1 MTEITTVEE
10 LDALPVGS
18 VVLDA
23 IGDAWQRGDSD
34 DHWWCP
40 ANPFLSECPAEDV
53 LEVGEGG
60 ARLLY
65 RPNTPAPPVE
75 DRADDGVWAANL
87 QAFIDEMHAEPIRR
101 AVADDLDPAA
111 VERARDRIA
120 AYLDEMDRVDAA
132 NRAGSRYDDT
142 VHGINDLELRRSDI
156 RAALAAAGPLVTP
169 EQEQPAT
176 PLSDL
181 IESARRWHDPEADTE
196 GPAVSVADLVA
207 ALPEHDAQVAARAL
221 RKAAEVIDG
230 AEVYD
235 ELAAPN
241 LDGVRWTEEC
251 VHGAVAESGPITDWL
266 RRRADRIER
275 QEGGR

>member
-65 RPNTPAPPVE
+65 RPNTPAPSVE

-169 EQEQPAT
+169 E
-176 PLSDL
+176 
-181 IESARRWHDPEADTE
+181 
-196 GPAVSVADLVA
+196 
-207 ALPEHDAQVAARAL
+207 HDAHVAARAL
-221 RKAAEVIDG
+221 WSAA
-230 AEVYD
+230 
-235 ELAAPN
+235 
-241 LDGVRWTEEC
+241 
-251 VHGAVAESGPITDWL
+251 DWL
-266 RRRADRIER
+266 AVEFDRWRSRRVGFGDPHDLTTDLIRALNARADRIER

>member
-111 VERARDRIA
+111 VERALVAWFDWSGGDHTAVAPHVMER
-120 AYLDEMDRVDAA
+120 
-132 NRAGSRYDDT
+132 NRPRMA
-142 VHGINDLELRRSDI
+142 
-156 RAALAAAGPLVTP
+156 AALAAAGPRP
-169 EQEQPAT
+169 
-176 PLSDL
+176 
-181 IESARRWHDPEADTE
+181 DPT
-196 GPAVSVADLVA
+196 AVERA
-207 ALPEHDAQVAARAL
+207 AARAWDEGFT
-221 RKAAEVIDG
+221 RGFYAAQVMPLDADASESTI
-230 AEVYD
+230 
-235 ELAAPN
+235 PN
-241 LDGVRWTEEC
+241 PYE
-251 VHGAVAESGPITDWL
+251 
-266 RRRADRIER
+266 
-275 QEGGR
+275 QEGDR

>member
-1 MTEITTVEE
+1 MTEIRTVEE

-111 VERARDRIA
+111 VERALVAWFDWSGGDHTAVAPHVMER
-120 AYLDEMDRVDAA
+120 
-132 NRAGSRYDDT
+132 NRPRMA
-142 VHGINDLELRRSDI
+142 
-156 RAALAAAGPLVTP
+156 AALAAAGQLVTP
-169 EQEQPAT
+169 EEEQPAT